1 MRSRFG
7 VNVVIARSESY
18 SVLTLNES
26 IADQN
31 DDNLGRIREIK
42 VSYNLLIKIIIKILI
57 SFQKQLKKSSTR
69 ARASRFEQV
78 GDDDRVVVR
87 EPAAIDQPI
96 VELEVIVEPEIS
108 IIAVVAAKPKMVLKD
123 CYVTLV

>member
-1 MRSRFG
+1 MRSQFG

-57 SFQKQLKKSSTR
+57 SF
-69 ARASRFEQV
+69 
-78 GDDDRVVVR
+78 
-87 EPAAIDQPI
+87 
-96 VELEVIVEPEIS
+96 
-108 IIAVVAAKPKMVLKD
+108 
-123 CYVTLV
+123 